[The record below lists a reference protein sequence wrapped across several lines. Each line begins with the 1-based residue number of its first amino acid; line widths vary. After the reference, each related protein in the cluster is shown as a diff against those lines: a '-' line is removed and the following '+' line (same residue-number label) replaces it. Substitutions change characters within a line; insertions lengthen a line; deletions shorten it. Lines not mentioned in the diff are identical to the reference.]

1 MKGCIAK
8 RYGDLIHEI
17 WRGTAKTIAPL
28 KLRVIKLILLIVII
42 IINGFFFQWTIG
54 KYAPRFNGFQQHD
67 SQELLAFLLD
77 GLHEDLNRVHG
88 KPYSELTDSEGRP
101 DVTVAE
107 EVCAVI
113 ILC

>member
-1 MKGCIAK
+1 M
-8 RYGDLIHEI
+8 LIF
-17 WRGTAKTIAPL
+17 
-28 KLRVIKLILLIVII
+28 LIFYV
-42 IINGFFFQWTIG
+42 QWTIG

-107 EVCAVI
+107 EVC
-113 ILC
+113 LSLFLYCFF